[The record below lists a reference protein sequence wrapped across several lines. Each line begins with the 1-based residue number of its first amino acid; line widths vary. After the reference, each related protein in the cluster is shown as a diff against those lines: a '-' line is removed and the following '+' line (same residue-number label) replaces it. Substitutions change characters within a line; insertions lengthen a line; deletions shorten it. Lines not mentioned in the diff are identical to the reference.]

1 MEAFDIF
8 PRHITDAFGWTL
20 VHSTWQGLL
29 LGIALALLL
38 VMLRRFSA
46 VTKYRLAVSFLFL
59 FLASTVLTFSLVY
72 QPGPSTEPIVLA
84 GNPGPMPDK
93 KQVDLEKRTDI
104 SKDQEE
110 KQSVIN
116 AVGPYLGQYFPL
128 LVALWFIGILFFG
141 LRLIANLVY
150 IRRLKTHNVRPIG
163 EFWENRCRTLSEK
176 LKLTKKYIIQLSTA
190 VSTPMVI
197 GFFKPVILLPVS
209 TLTRLSQQQ
218 VEAILV
224 HELAHIR
231 RNDFL
236 VNTIQSIVELVFFYH
251 PVVWWVSSRIRLER
265 ENCCDDLTVS
275 VTGQNVDY
283 AEALVNIGYVE
294 LEGKLSLAFSGKQN
308 NLKQRV
314 QRIFTSRNIFA
325 DLKERLVIVT
335 VIVLGISSLGLGM
348 LVLPDDRNGTT
359 KDFLFEAIEQNEV
372 DVVKKMAREGVDLDV
387 KNKDGYTPLFLAV
400 KNNNY
405 EISKLLISN
414 GADISTLQKDG
425 RSILIEASDEED
437 HRLARLLVKHGA
449 EINHVSKK
457 RGTALH
463 EAIRAGNFDVAE
475 QLVKSGADL
484 RLKDDDGRTPLMYAV
499 DKEQLS
505 IVQLL
510 VDEGANVNFSN
521 RDGWTVLMEA
531 ASAKSP
537 EITQLLIDKGANVNA
552 ISYHNKTALFEAVE
566 EERLENARI
575 LIEHGA
581 NVNSKID
588 ELTPLCEAV
597 RSNDYEMAR
606 LLIDNGAEVK
616 ARETE
621 KGETVLIQ
629 AADEK
634 DARIVKLLLDHGADA
649 NASRYDGRTALF
661 ESIESGKTANAKIL
675 IEYGADVNWQKF
687 NDLSP
692 LMYAIEKKKMDL
704 VVLLIENGADVHARR
719 KNNWDVTM
727 IAERSGHNSI
737 INYLTSQTRK

>member
-8 PRHITDAFGWTL
+8 PQHITDAIGWTL
-20 VHSTWQGLL
+20 VHSVWQGLL
-29 LGIALALLL
+29 LGIVLALLL
-38 VMLRRFSA
+38 VLLRQFSA
-46 VTKYRLAVSFLFL
+46 ITKYRLAVSFLFL
-59 FLASTVLTFSLVY
+59 YLASTALTFSLVY
-72 QPGPSTEPIVLA
+72 EPGPSTPQIVLA
-84 GNPGPMPDK
+84 GNPAPLPDRK
-93 KQVDLEKRTDI
+93 MDDSEIRDNNQTD
-104 SKDQEE
+104 QAEG
-110 KQSVIN
+110 QPVMSV
-116 AVGPYLGQYFPL
+116 VTPYFNQYFPL
-128 LVALWFIGILFFG
+128 LVALWLVGTLIFG
-141 LRLIANLVY
+141 LKLIADLVY
-150 IRRLKTHNVRPIG
+150 VRRLKTHDIRPIG
-163 EFWENRCRTLSEK
+163 EFWKNRCAMLSDK
-176 LKLTKKYIIQLSTA
+176 LKLTRKYIIHLSSA
-190 VSTPMVI
+190 ISTPMVI

-209 TLTRLSQQQ
+209 TLTRLSQEQ

-224 HELAHIR
+224 HELAHIK
-231 RNDFL
+231 RNDYL
-236 VNTIQSIVELVFFYH
+236 VNSMQLMIEVVFFYH
-251 PVVWWVSSRIRLER
+251 PGIWWMSSRIRLER

-275 VTGQNVDY
+275 VTGQKVDY
-283 AEALVNIGYVE
+283 AEALLNIGYVE
-294 LEGKLSLAFSGKQN
+294 IEGNLNLAFSGNQN
-308 NLKQRV
+308 NLKHRV

-348 LVLPDDRNGTT
+348 LVLPDDRSGIT
-359 KDFLFEAIEQNEV
+359 KDSLFEAIEQNEV

-449 EINHVSKK
+449 EINHVSRK

-499 DKEQLS
+499 DKEQFP

-510 VDEGANVNFSN
+510 VEAGANVDESN

-531 ASAKSP
+531 TRAKSP
-537 EITQLLIDKGANVNA
+537 EITQLLVDKGANVNA

-566 EERLENARI
+566 EENLEIARI
-575 LIEHGA
+575 LIAHGA
-581 NVNSKID
+581 NVNSKNE

-597 RSNDYEMAR
+597 RSNDYEMTR

-621 KGETVLIQ
+621 KGESVLIQ

-634 DARIVKLLLDHGADA
+634 DSRIVKLLLDHGADA

-692 LMYAIEKKKMDL
+692 LMYAVEKKKMDL
-704 VVLLIENGADVHARR
+704 VVLLVENGADVHAKRQ
-719 KNNWDVTM
+719 NNWNVIQ